1 MDPLLRCIDVWK
13 SFGGFDA
20 LKGVNIDIHSG
31 EIVGL
36 IGPNGAGK
44 TTLLNLINGVL
55 KPTKGKIVFN
65 GNTISGKKP
74 HNICRLGIGR
84 VFQIPR
90 PFFEMTCMEN
100 VVTALLFNAIHDR
113 GQAEEKALELLEF
126 VGITEPF
133 STPEEITLQD
143 KRRLEM
149 ARALATNPRL
159 ILVDEYMAGLNLA
172 EVEDA
177 LKLFRRIREELKIT
191 ILWVEHVMHAIM
203 KLADRVVVLDHG
215 VKIAEGKP
223 EEIVKDK
230 KVIEA
235 YLGGK

>member
-1 MDPLLRCIDVWK
+1 MDSLLKCIDVWK

-20 LKGVNIDIHSG
+20 LRGVNIEVYGG

-65 GNTISGKKP
+65 GHVINGKKP
-74 HNICRLGIGR
+74 HNVCKLGIGR

-90 PFFEMTCMEN
+90 PFFEMSCVEN
-100 VVTALLFNAIHDR
+100 VVTALLFNITHSKHSV
-113 GQAEEKALELLEF
+113 EEKAIELLEF
-126 VGITEPF
+126 VGITDP
-133 STPEEITLQD
+133 SATPDAITLQD

-159 ILVDEYMAGLNLA
+159 ILADEYMAGLNPS
-172 EVEDA
+172 EVKDA
-177 LKLFRRIREELKIT
+177 LKLFKRVKEELGIT

-203 KLADRVVVLDHG
+203 GLADRVIVLDHG

-223 EEIVKDK
+223 SEIVKHK

-235 YLGGK
+235 YLGG

>member
-1 MDPLLRCIDVWK
+1 METLLTCTDVWK
-13 SFGGFDA
+13 SFGGFTA
-20 LKGVNIDIHSG
+20 LKGVNIEVYSG

-55 KPTKGKIVFN
+55 RPTKGKVEFK
-65 GNTISGKKP
+65 GRTISGKKP
-74 HNICRLGIGR
+74 HTICRIGIGR

-90 PFFEMTCMEN
+90 PFFEMTCLEN
-100 VVTALLFNAIHDR
+100 VVTALLFNEVRDR
-113 GQAEEKALELLEF
+113 HEAEEKAQELLEF
-126 VGITEPF
+126 VGITDPHA
-133 STPEEITLQD
+133 TPDEITLQD

-159 ILVDEYMAGLNLA
+159 ILVDEYMAGLNIG
-172 EVEDA
+172 EIEDA
-177 LKLFRRIREELKIT
+177 LNLFQKIRNDLDIT

-203 KLADRVVVLDHG
+203 KLADRIIVLDHG
-215 VKIAEGKP
+215 TKIAEGKP

-235 YLGGK
+235 YLGG

>member
-1 MDPLLRCIDVWK
+1 MEALLKCTDIWK
-13 SFGGFDA
+13 SFGGFTA
-20 LKGVNIDIHSG
+20 LKGVNIEVFSG

-55 KPTKGKIVFN
+55 KPTKGKVEFEGRI
-65 GNTISGKKP
+65 ISGKKP
-74 HNICRLGIGR
+74 HVICRLGIGR

-90 PFFEMTCMEN
+90 PFFEMSCIEN
-100 VVTALLFNAIHDR
+100 VVTALLFNDVRDR
-113 GQAEEKALELLEF
+113 GEAEERAMELLEF
-126 VGITEPF
+126 VGISDPQA
-133 STPEEITLQD
+133 TPDEITLQD

-159 ILVDEYMAGLNLA
+159 ILVDEYMAGLNIG
-172 EVEDA
+172 EIEDA
-177 LKLFRRIREELKIT
+177 LNLFKKIRDDLGIT

-203 KLADRVVVLDHG
+203 KLADRIVVLDHG
-215 VKIAEGKP
+215 TKIAEGKP

-235 YLGGK
+235 YLGG

>member
-20 LKGVNIDIHSG
+20 LKGVNIDIYTG

-55 KPTKGKIVFN
+55 KPTRGKIVFN
-65 GNTISGKKP
+65 GDTISGKKP
-74 HNICRLGIGR
+74 HTICRLGIGR

-90 PFFEMTCMEN
+90 PFFEMTCLEN
-100 VVTALLFNAIHDR
+100 VVTALLFNATHDKR
-113 GQAEEKALELLEF
+113 QAEEKALELLEF

-133 STPEEITLQD
+133 SIPEEITLQD

-159 ILVDEYMAGLNLA
+159 ILVDEYMAGLNLG

-177 LKLFRRIREELKIT
+177 LRLFRKIREELGVT

-223 EEIVKDK
+223 TEIVKDK

-235 YLGGK
+235 YLGG